1 MFRNGNKIKISDT
14 LFRKVRRAAEI
25 VGCPVEEFIEQA
37 LQREAELTISLT
49 RKNIEPPTELEEAAN
64 Q

>member
-14 LFRKVRRAAEI
+14 LFRKVRRAAEM

-49 RKNIEPPTELEEAAN
+49 RKKIEPPTDLEEAAN

>member
-49 RKNIEPPTELEEAAN
+49 RKNIEPPPELEEAAN

>member
-14 LFRKVRRAAEI
+14 LFRKVRRAAEM

-49 RKNIEPPTELEEAAN
+49 RKKLEPPTDLEEAAN